1 MEKNTRNNKRKAVQ
15 KQTSFRDTVKRVKET
30 IELEGEED
38 FNPPE
43 EILNNSIVM
52 AEANAEALREV
63 GRVMADTLNQQ
74 LATQRQMLQ
83 DREEATIQRLQDRE
97 EATIQRFERIIEG
110 QNRNNLQGVEMLT
123 GEFEKMRLER
133 ETARGIT
140 HQKLPNY
147 DGVNMGIDD
156 WIDRIEAVMVCNKWD
171 IKNLL
176 DAMPTCLTATAK
188 RAYDSL
194 VDDDKNTKESFFTA
208 MRIKIDPT
216 SAKKNKELFV
226 LAKRLAAESVTS
238 YIDRCRMYIR
248 RSGGNPSEPF
258 ALDMLRLKVFESLSP
273 TDSKILNATVG
284 QDDNLTSLITKADSM
299 LTTQTNMIAVVN
311 QEIKPQ
317 NIIGEAPFHIR
328 EANGTIVNN
337 VGPRENRNIVC
348 HRCHREGHI
357 RRFCKFGIDMDQ
369 GPQELP
375 GQFNQNGGQFQA
387 NGRNYMPGN
396 MGMNQPRG
404 NGLYGNV
411 NYMPNPA
418 QPNMLLRPH
427 QPMQPNIPYQPQRP
441 AQPPQQHLQQNPGL
455 PDNVRN
461 QNRAPP
467 VNAGNPAN
475 QAAAP
480 PRAGNNMNQVPLN

>member
-15 KQTSFRDTVKRVKET
+15 RQTSFRDTVKRVKET

-74 LATQRQMLQ
+74 LATQRQM
-83 DREEATIQRLQDRE
+83 LQDRE

-171 IKNLL
+171 LKNLL

-194 VDDDKNTKESFFTA
+194 VNEDKNTKESFFTA
-208 MRIKIDPT
+208 MRLKIDPT

-226 LAKRLAAESVTS
+226 LAKRLTAESVTS
-238 YIDRCRMYIR
+238 FIDRCRMYIR
-248 RSGGNPSEPF
+248 RSGGNPCEPF
-258 ALDMLRLKVFESLSP
+258 ALDMLRLKVFESLSA
-273 TDSKILNATVG
+273 TDSKILNATIG
-284 QDDNLTSLITKADSM
+284 QDDSLTSLITKADSM

-311 QEIKPQ
+311 KEIKPH
-317 NIIGEAPFHIR
+317 NITGEAPFNIR

-337 VGPRENRNIVC
+337 VGPRENRPIVC
-348 HRCHREGHI
+348 FRCNREGH
-357 RRFCKFGIDMDQ
+357 RRRYCRTRIEPKQ
-369 GPQELP
+369 EPQRPP
-375 GQFNQNGGQFQA
+375 GEFHQSGQFQA
-387 NGRNYMPGN
+387 NGYNYMQEN

-404 NGLYGNV
+404 NAPYRNM
-411 NYMPNPA
+411 YYPNAPA
-418 QPNMLLRPH
+418 QPMLDRLDP
-427 QPMQPNIPYQPQRP
+427 PVQPNIPYQPQRP
-441 AQPPQQHLQQNPGL
+441 VQPAQQLIQQNPGI
-455 PDNVRN
+455 PDHARN

-475 QAAAP
+475 QAAAL
-480 PRAGNNMNQVPLN
+480 PRARNNIDQVP